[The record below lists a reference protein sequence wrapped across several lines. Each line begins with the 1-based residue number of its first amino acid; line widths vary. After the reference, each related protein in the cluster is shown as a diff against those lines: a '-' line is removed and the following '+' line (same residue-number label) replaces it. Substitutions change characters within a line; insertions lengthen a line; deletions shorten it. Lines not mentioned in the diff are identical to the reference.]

1 MALKTI
7 TAANALFTLSV
18 PGAGLV
24 EYTLE
29 GYAADA
35 AFATDSLT
43 VAETVMGVDGKMS
56 FGRLPTIKPQSIQL
70 MPDSK
75 SVEFFNAWYNAQ
87 EVLGDAIPALGRITI
102 PGLGVSYVLT
112 KGVLKQYSPISAAAK
127 AMQAQTFAIDWENIT
142 ATPWV
147 Q

>member
-56 FGRLPTIKPQSIQL
+56 FGRLPTIKPQS

-127 AMQAQTFAIDWENIT
+127 VMQAQTFAIDWENIT